1 MFKRMQRNNK
11 GVVKSLFVTVFAL
24 LLAACGSPEPQF
36 EIPVQKWEDTVIEIQ
51 SRPTPVR
58 PGMNEFLV
66 IATLERGKP
75 VHDLIVELRGAP
87 SDKWRQA
94 IQDGHSGVYRK
105 AVSIPQSSHY
115 LYVQLRRKRTDEAV
129 ELTFDLSPYDE

>member
-1 MFKRMQRNNK
+1 MRFFIA
-11 GVVKSLFVTVFAL
+11 GLLAL
-24 LLAACGSPEPQF
+24 LVMGCSEPDIQF
-36 EIPVQKWEDTVIEIQ
+36 QIPTQNWDDTVIEVQ

-75 VHDLIVELRGAP
+75 VHNLVVSLRG
-87 SDKWRQA
+87 SESLSWQQA

-105 AVSIPQSSHY
+105 AVNIPESSSS
-115 LYVQLRRKRTDEAV
+115 LYVRLRKKRSDEQH
-129 ELTFDLSPYDE
+129 ELVFDLRPRDKAEK